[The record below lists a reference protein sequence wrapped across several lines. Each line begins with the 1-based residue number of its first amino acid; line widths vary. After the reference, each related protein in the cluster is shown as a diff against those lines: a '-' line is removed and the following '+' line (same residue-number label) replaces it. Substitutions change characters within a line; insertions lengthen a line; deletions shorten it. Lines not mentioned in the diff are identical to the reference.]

1 MKKLFAIILTSALCT
16 SAFADAVQDAYQD
29 AYASAQNTLTLHK
42 MCEDSIKREDMAPCR
57 DAQKSYDE
65 FKAKSGAFLASVKPE
80 ELFQH
85 VTPKQMSDIT
95 SLNNQIGE
103 SMDNITSYLS
113 KRKK

>member
-1 MKKLFAIILTSALCT
+1 MKKLSTIILTFALCS
-16 SAFADAVQDAYQD
+16 SAFADVVQDAYQE
-29 AYASAQNTLTLHK
+29 AYASAQSTLALHK
-42 MCEDSIKREDMAPCR
+42 QCEDSIKREDMEPCR
-57 DAQKSYDE
+57 EAQSSYNE

-103 SMDNITSYLS
+103 SMDSITSYLS